1 MLKPLLL
8 SFILTTSPAWGFF
21 PVDEKS
27 KAIFDALPGKEKEI
41 TEFLENQVK
50 SSNEYTTNYEVRM
63 TKVPKVEGQPISEWV
78 PVIDEKS
85 RKLIVELRIT
95 DEGLK
100 SPLVMAEEIMRLN
113 QISSVS
119 FSHPYEWAETV
130 ANAKAG
136 SMRATEK
143 LARMDVQNAKELKSW
158 LESNMTFFKDGTD
171 PLKVEEWAKARN
183 ADALARYTPIAKAAK
198 ADLARA
204 EAEWAKMKPTFTNL
218 EKQETKFNNLVMA
231 NDRAGARKM
240 LETYL
245 PWPLME
251 PSETSAWK
259 QWLDAM
265 EKPDLSKRELVFRG
279 MDGYPVLRTPGSEK
293 VGVFSS
299 VLAMNQGN
307 YTRRLRSL
315 QTSREK
321 VGRMEYWEAETEG
334 PKFPKD
340 EPSIIDQMK
349 NHAATPQTSPFISVS
364 DNTIATRFG
373 NQERMAILIDERRLI
388 PNAMASGYG
397 EIERLIPLVIF
408 PDEVVYYTDKS
419 KHPEPF
425 IKDEEFIAEVSKAL
439 GRPVTPTEINAGVDE
454 AEFLKRGFDR
464 LSENL
469 LNPSGASIKGE
480 VCLVG
485 ASCNCIRNAL
495 DKLLIQP

>member
-1 MLKPLLL
+1 MLRALIL
-8 SFILTTSPAWGFF
+8 SFILTATSAWGFY
-21 PVDEKS
+21 PPDEKS
-27 KAIFDALPGKEKEI
+27 RALFESLEGKEKEI
-41 TEFLENQVK
+41 TEFLQSQVT
-50 SSNEYTTNYEVRM
+50 STNEFANNYEVKL

-78 PVIDEKS
+78 PVINENS

-113 QISSVS
+113 QIQSLS

-136 SMRATEK
+136 SVRAAEK
-143 LARMDVQNAKELKSW
+143 LARMDYENAKEVKTW

-171 PLKVEEWAKARN
+171 PAKVEEWSKARLSE
-183 ADALARYTPIAKAAK
+183 AEARYTPISKSAKAEQ
-198 ADLARA
+198 ARL
-204 EAEWAKMKPTFTNL
+204 EAEWNKMKPTFSEL
-218 EKQETKFNNLVMA
+218 EKQDQKFNHLVMN

-251 PSETSAWK
+251 PSEKNAWRT
-259 QWLDAM
+259 WLDAM

-279 MDGYPVLRTPGSEK
+279 MDGYPILKSPGSEK

-321 VGRMEYWEAETEG
+321 VGRMEYYDVDSEG

-340 EPSIIDQMK
+340 QPSIIDQMR
-349 NHAATPQTSPFISVS
+349 NHAANPQSSPFISVS

-373 NQERMAILIDERRLI
+373 SQERMAILIDERRLI
-388 PNAMASGYG
+388 PNAMAFGYG

-408 PDEVVYYTDKS
+408 PDEVVHYEDRS
-419 KHPEPF
+419 KMTEAF
-425 IKDEEFIAEVSKAL
+425 VKDDEFLKVVGEKL
-439 GRPVTPTEINAGVDE
+439 GRPVTATEINAGVDE
-454 AEFLKRGFDR
+454 TEFLKRGFDR
-464 LSENL
+464 LNDDL
-469 LNPSGASIKGE
+469 LNPAGASIKGE

-485 ASCNCIRNAL
+485 NSCNCIRTAL
-495 DKLLIQP
+495 DKLLLAP